1 MNLVDAVTV
10 AIPSIPVRK
19 NLLARAVLSVADQVL
34 PAQAISIAV
43 DNLKEGAALTR
54 QRALAGVNTPWTAF
68 LDDDDE
74 FMPEH
79 LNLLMAHAI
88 DTNADYV
95 FSWFEVV
102 GGADP
107 FPMNRL
113 KEFDPADPKQT
124 TITVL
129 VKTELAKTVGFLRP
143 TEGDA
148 VGGDVWGEDYQF
160 TLECI
165 KAGARIEQL
174 PNGQATWFWH
184 HDSKNTSGR
193 PDRW

>member
-1 MNLVDAVTV
+1 MIIDAVTV
-10 AIPSIPVRK
+10 AIPSIPIRK
-19 NLLARAVLSVADQVL
+19 NLLARAVLSVTDQVL

-43 DNLKEGAALTR
+43 DNLKEGAAMTR
-54 QRALAGVNTPWTAF
+54 QRALNGVTTPWTAF

-74 FMPEH
+74 FMPQH
-79 LNLLMAHAI
+79 LQLLMRHALE
-88 DTNADYV
+88 TGADYV

-102 GGADP
+102 GGIDP

-113 KEFDPADPKQT
+113 LEFDPASPKQT
-124 TITVL
+124 TVTVL
-129 VKTELAKTVGFLRP
+129 VKTELAKQVGFLRP
-143 TEGDA
+143 SDGDA
-148 VGGDVWGEDYQF
+148 VGGQVWGEDYQF

-174 PNGQATWFWH
+174 PNGERTWFWH